1 MCEVDS
7 TLCAWSNI
15 YWLKLMC
22 NGADELSADRRGVSL
37 HIFVCTW
44 RMWCETCVFTLY
56 QFKSQFLQSV
66 WWRELGRWK
75 DLMHFDWDWIIM
87 AGQLSQKPSNHKDQ
101 GVLPNSEGLYTLRD
115 KPCVDD
121 MVL

>member
-1 MCEVDS
+1 MVQMSSVQIGMECPCIF
-7 TLCAWSNI
+7 LCAREG
-15 YWLKLMC
+15 C
-22 NGADELSADRRGVSL
+22 GVK
-37 HIFVCTW
+37 
-44 RMWCETCVFTLY
+44 RVFSHFTNLRVSSY
-56 QFKSQFLQSV
+56 SQCV

-75 DLMHFDWDWIIM
+75 NLMHFDWDGIIM

-101 GVLPNSEGLYTLRD
+101 GVLPNNEGLYTLRD